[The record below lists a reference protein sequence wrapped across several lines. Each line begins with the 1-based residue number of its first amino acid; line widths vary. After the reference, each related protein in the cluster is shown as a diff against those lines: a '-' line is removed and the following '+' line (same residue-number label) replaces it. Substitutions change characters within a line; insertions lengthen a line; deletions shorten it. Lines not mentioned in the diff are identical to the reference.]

1 MDQKWCHFVS
11 RVGTGLIFWFP
22 GRVSVTPESVTV
34 PLASRLMSAAVLLVV
49 SVAVPVVC
57 NTGEGGTLEPK
68 VRIPYS
74 PQLEPSNR
82 SIATK

>member
-1 MDQKWCHFVS
+1 
-11 RVGTGLIFWFP
+11 
-22 GRVSVTPESVTV
+22 
-34 PLASRLMSAAVLLVV
+34 
-49 SVAVPVVC
+49 VAVPVVC

-74 PQLEPSNR
+74 PLLEPRNR